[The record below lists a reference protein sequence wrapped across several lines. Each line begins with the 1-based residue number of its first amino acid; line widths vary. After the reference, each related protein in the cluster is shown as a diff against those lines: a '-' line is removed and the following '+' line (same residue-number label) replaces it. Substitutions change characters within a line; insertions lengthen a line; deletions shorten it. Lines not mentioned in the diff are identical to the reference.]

1 VLVVLFV
8 VSRVLVAA
16 IFLAQ
21 GLSVAAGHRLTPDH
35 DRSAVLASAVV
46 RPLEAVLAVAGLA
59 LWRRHRQTALGLL
72 SASLYLN
79 LFVTQLFNFTDSQ
92 FGALAE
98 LPYQLLMLAL
108 VSYHRRLPADR
119 PER

>member
-1 VLVVLFV
+1 VLVGLFV
-8 VSRVLVAA
+8 LSRVAVGAVFLV
-16 IFLAQ
+16 Q
-21 GLSVAAGHRLTPDH
+21 GLWVAAGHRLDPGTDQ
-35 DRSAVLASAVV
+35 SAVVASAVV

-59 LWRRHRQTALGLL
+59 LWRRHRRAALGLL

-98 LPYQLLMLAL
+98 LPYQLVVLAL
-108 VSYHRRLPADR
+108 VAHHRRLLPAR
-119 PER
+119 